1 MDIEVT
7 EDNNATNA
15 TTYQDVEMVDV
26 EDTFNRSTQD
36 VEMTDVENK
45 MDIEITEDDNAA
57 TSQDVEMVDAEDMM
71 DDD

>member
-36 VEMTDVENK
+36 VEMNYVENK
-45 MDIEITEDDNAA
+45 IDFEITEDDNATTA
-57 TSQDVEMVDAEDMM
+57 CQDVKMVIALFM
-71 DDD
+71 